1 MRMLHDPAVR
11 GAMEARLGSLRADS
25 EPRWGAMSVDQM
37 LWHVNQFLGAALGD
51 GCLEPQKSPLPLPVM
66 RFLVLHLPMPRSAPT
81 NRSAVATMRYD
92 FEAERARC
100 RGLIARFVNKP
111 LTDAWPADPTWGTAG
126 GRFASRMQAR
136 HLDHHLRQFG
146 V

>member
-11 GAMEARLGSLRADS
+11 AALEARLGTLRTDTQ
-25 EPRWGAMSVDQM
+25 PRWGAMSVDQM
-37 LWHVNQFLGAALGD
+37 LWHVNQFIGAALGD
-51 GCLEPQKSPLPLPVM
+51 GCLTPQKMPVPLPVM
-66 RFLVLHLPMPRSAPT
+66 RVLVMHLPMPKSAPT
-81 NRSAVATMRYD
+81 NRSAVAAAHYD

-100 RGLIARFVNKP
+100 HALIARFAAKP
-111 LTDAWPADPTWGTAG
+111 LTDAWPVDPTWGAGG
-126 GRFASRMQAR
+126 GRFASGMLAK